1 MKKLLILF
9 CMMGSLPVVSHAQG
23 LGQAVADAIGSV
35 TISNEQVAQYSK
47 QAVQQIDAKNPVAGA
62 NDPYTQRLSRI
73 VGPFRTIDGI
83 PINYK
88 VYTVK
93 DVNAF
98 ATADGSVRVFKGLMD
113 LMSDDEVLAVI
124 GHEIG
129 HVINQDSRDTMKSAL
144 RRSAVRNALGAGS
157 GTIGRLSRSQ
167 LGDVADGFFGA
178 KFSRDQESQ
187 ADDYSY
193 DFLKRNGKN
202 VVALATSFEKLAK
215 LSGGSQ
221 GGKVAELMSS
231 HPDSKARS
239 ERIYERARR
248 DGLAR

>member
-1 MKKLLILF
+1 MKKIVLF
-9 CMMGSLPVVSHAQG
+9 LGITVGLPVLSHGQG

-35 TISNEQVAQYSK
+35 TVTNEQVAQYSK
-47 QAVQQIDAKNPVAGA
+47 QAVQQMDAKNPVAGP
-62 NDPYTQRLSRI
+62 NDPYTQRLNGI
-73 VGPFRTIDGI
+73 IGAYRTIDNI

-88 VYTVK
+88 VYNVK

-129 HVINQDSRDTMKSAL
+129 HVINQDSRDAMKSAL
-144 RRSAVRNALGAGS
+144 RRSAVRNALGSGS
-157 GTIGRLSRSQ
+157 GAIGKLSRSQ
-167 LGDVADGFFGA
+167 LGDVADGFLGA

-221 GGKVAELMSS
+221 GGKVAALMSS

-248 DGLAR
+248 DGLTK